1 MKRKEK
7 EKRKKKKR
15 EKERER
21 LTDELYLKHMREMSF
36 DFLIF

>member
-7 EKRKKKKR
+7 EKRKKKW

-21 LTDELYLKHMREMSF
+21 LTNELYLKHMREMSF